1 MNIKPIISLQA
12 LNKGTYFMNI
22 KQIMSLIGLK
32 KEHAS

>member
-22 KQIMSLIGLK
+22 RNILHGY
-32 KEHAS
+32 KEHTS